1 VFLDMK
7 TVAILFFLLLSG
19 CSANYT
25 TESFVYQDEQPEK
38 QLNITKIQTELT
50 EANISAVVSGV
61 SLTAEDGITLRG
73 VKLVNQDALVNI
85 VFFSAN
91 GMKVSTSSKILNKF
105 SLLPANVIWFDYRGM
120 GVSDRKEN
128 LSLNS
133 LRSDALR
140 IFDFSK
146 DEFPTNLPTIIH
158 GLSMGSLVASYVA
171 GNKEVDALIL
181 DGAISTVPKLVDN
194 LMPTW
199 SKPFYSVNLSAE
211 LAKINNIDLIKE
223 YSKPLLFLIGEDDST
238 TPVVNSKELYNIS
251 SSLVKVLAIIPN
263 TEHGETMRK
272 DKAIKAYQ
280 DFINKLI
287 CCKNG

>member
-1 VFLDMK
+1 MK
-7 TVAILFFLLLSG
+7 IITVLFFLLLSG

-38 QLNITKIQTELT
+38 ELNITKIQAELI
-50 EANISAVVSGV
+50 ESNITGVVSPV
-61 SLTAEDGITLRG
+61 SLVAEDGIMLRG
-73 VKLVNQDALVNI
+73 VKLTNKDALVNI

-91 GMKVSTSSKILNKF
+91 GMKISTSSKILNKF

-120 GVSDRKEN
+120 GVSDKKEN

-133 LRSDALR
+133 LRTDALK

-146 DEFPTNLPTIIH
+146 DEFPTNLPITIH
-158 GLSMGSLVASYVA
+158 GLSMGSVVASYVA
-171 GNKEVDALIL
+171 ANKEIDALIL
-181 DGAISTVPKLVDN
+181 DGAISTVPVLVDN
-194 LMPTW
+194 LMPVW
-199 SKPFYSVNLSAE
+199 SKPFYSVNLSPE
-211 LAKINNIDLIKE
+211 LAEINNTDFIKE
-223 YSKPLLFLIGEDDST
+223 YNKPLLFLIGEDDST
-238 TPVVNSKELYNIS
+238 TPVENSKELYNIS
-251 SSLVKVLAIIPN
+251 SSQTKILAIIPN

-287 CCKNG
+287 CCSNG

>member
-1 VFLDMK
+1 MK

-38 QLNITKIQTELT
+38 QLNITKIQTELI
-50 EANISAVVSGV
+50 EANISAVVSAV

-120 GVSDRKEN
+120 GVSDKKEN

-146 DEFPTNLPTIIH
+146 GEFPTNLQTIIH

-171 GNKEVDALIL
+171 GNKEIDALIL
-181 DGAISTVPKLVDN
+181 DGAISTVPELVDN

>member
-1 VFLDMK
+1 MK
-7 TVAILFFLLLSG
+7 TVAILLFLLLSG

-25 TESFVYQDEQPEK
+25 AESFVYQDEQPEK
-38 QLNITKIQTELT
+38 QLNIAKIQTDLT
-50 EANISAVVSGV
+50 EAKISAVVSAV

-73 VKLVNQDALVNI
+73 VKLINKNALINV

-120 GVSDRKEN
+120 GASDKKDK
-128 LSLNS
+128 LSINS
-133 LRSDALR
+133 LQTDALR

-146 DEFPTNLPTIIH
+146 GEFPTNLPTTIH

-171 GNKEVDALIL
+171 SNKEIDALIL
-181 DGAISTVPKLVDN
+181 DGAISTVPELVNN

-199 SKPFYSVNLSAE
+199 SKPFYSVNLSPE
-211 LAKINNIDLIKE
+211 LAEINNVDFIKQ
-223 YSKPLLFLIGEDDST
+223 YSKPLLFLIGENDST
-238 TPVVNSKELYNIS
+238 TPVENSKELYNIS
-251 SSLVKVLAIIPN
+251 SSEIKVLAIIPN
-263 TEHGETMRK
+263 TEHAETMKK

-280 DFINKLI
+280 DFINQLI

>member
-1 VFLDMK
+1 MK

-19 CSANYT
+19 CSSNYT

-38 QLNITKIQTELT
+38 QLNITKIQTELNK
-50 EANISAVVSGV
+50 ANISAVVSAV

-73 VKLVNQDALVNI
+73 VKLINKDALVNI

-91 GMKVSTSSKILNKF
+91 GMKVSMSSKILNKF

-120 GVSDRKEN
+120 GVSDKKEN

-133 LRSDALR
+133 LRTDALK

-146 DEFPTNLPTIIH
+146 DEFPTNLPITIH

-171 GNKEVDALIL
+171 VNKKIDALIL
-181 DGAISTVPKLVDN
+181 DGAISTVPELVDN

-199 SKPFYSVNLSAE
+199 SKPFYSVNLSPE
-211 LAKINNIDLIKE
+211 LAEINNVDFIEE
-223 YSKPLLFLIGEDDST
+223 YNKPLLFLIGEDDST
-238 TPVVNSKELYNIS
+238 TPVINSKELYNIS
-251 SSLVKVLAIIPN
+251 SSQIKVLAIIPN

>member
-1 VFLDMK
+1 MK

-19 CSANYT
+19 CSSNYT

-38 QLNITKIQTELT
+38 QLNITKIQTELNK
-50 EANISAVVSGV
+50 ANISAVVSAV

-73 VKLVNQDALVNI
+73 VKLINKDALVNI

-91 GMKVSTSSKILNKF
+91 GMKVSMSSKILNKF

-120 GVSDRKEN
+120 GVSDKKEN

-133 LRSDALR
+133 LRTDALK

-146 DEFPTNLPTIIH
+146 DEFPTNLPITIH

-171 GNKEVDALIL
+171 VNKKIDALIL
-181 DGAISTVPKLVDN
+181 DGAISTVPELVDN

-199 SKPFYSVNLSAE
+199 SKPFYSVNLSPE
-211 LAKINNIDLIKE
+211 LAEINNVDFIKE
-223 YSKPLLFLIGEDDST
+223 YNKPLLFLIGEDDST
-238 TPVVNSKELYNIS
+238 TPVINSKELYNIS
-251 SSLVKVLAIIPN
+251 SSQIKVLAIIPN

>member
-1 VFLDMK
+1 MK

>member
-1 VFLDMK
+1 MK
-7 TVAILFFLLLSG
+7 TISILFLLLLSG
-19 CSANYT
+19 CAANYT
-25 TESFVYQDEQPEK
+25 TESFVYQDEQPDK
-38 QLNITKIQTELT
+38 QLNLTKIQTDLT
-50 EANISAVVSGV
+50 EANISAVVSAV
-61 SLTAEDGITLRG
+61 SLTTDDDITLRG
-73 VKLVNQDALVNI
+73 IKLINKNALVNI

-91 GMKVSTSSKILNKF
+91 GMKISSSSKILNKF

-120 GVSDRKEN
+120 GLSDKKEH

-133 LRSDALR
+133 LRTDALK

-146 DEFPTNLPTIIH
+146 DEFPTVLPTTIH

-171 GNKEVDALIL
+171 TNKEIDALIL
-181 DGAISTVPKLVDN
+181 DGAISTVPALVNN

-211 LAKINNIDLIKE
+211 LAEINNSDFIKE
-223 YSKPLLFLIGEDDST
+223 YNKPLLFLIGEDDST
-238 TPVVNSKELYNIS
+238 TPVENSKELYNIS
-251 SSLVKVLAIIPN
+251 SSQVKVLAIIPN

-280 DFINKLI
+280 DFINQLI

>member
-1 VFLDMK
+1 MK
-7 TVAILFFLLLSG
+7 TVAILLFLLLSG

-25 TESFVYQDEQPEK
+25 AESFVYQDEQPEK
-38 QLNITKIQTELT
+38 QLNIAKIQTDLT
-50 EANISAVVSGV
+50 EAKISAVVSAV

-73 VKLVNQDALVNI
+73 VKLINKNALVNI

-120 GVSDRKEN
+120 GASDKKDK
-128 LSLNS
+128 LSINS
-133 LRSDALR
+133 LQTDALR

-146 DEFPTNLPTIIH
+146 GEFPTNLPTTIH

-171 GNKEVDALIL
+171 SNKEIDALIL
-181 DGAISTVPKLVDN
+181 DGAISTVPELVNN

-199 SKPFYSVNLSAE
+199 SKAFYSVNLSPE
-211 LAKINNIDLIKE
+211 LAEINNVDFIKQ
-223 YSKPLLFLIGEDDST
+223 YSKPLLFLIGENDST
-238 TPVVNSKELYNIS
+238 TPVENSKELYNIS
-251 SSLVKVLAIIPN
+251 SSEIKVLAIIPN
-263 TEHGETMRK
+263 TEHAETMKK

-280 DFINKLI
+280 DFINQLI
-287 CCKNG
+287 

>member
-1 VFLDMK
+1 MK

-19 CSANYT
+19 CSSNYT

-38 QLNITKIQTELT
+38 SLNITKIQTELNK
-50 EANISAVVSGV
+50 ANISAVVSAV

-73 VKLVNQDALVNI
+73 VKLINKDALVNI

-91 GMKVSTSSKILNKF
+91 GMKVSMSSKILNKF

-120 GVSDRKEN
+120 GVSDKKEN

-133 LRSDALR
+133 LRKDALK

-146 DEFPTNLPTIIH
+146 YEFPTNLPITIH

-171 GNKEVDALIL
+171 VNKEIDALIL
-181 DGAISTVPKLVDN
+181 DGAISTVPELVDN

-199 SKPFYSVNLSAE
+199 SKPFYSVNLSPE
-211 LAKINNIDLIKE
+211 LAEINNVDFIKE
-223 YSKPLLFLIGEDDST
+223 YNKPLLFLIGEDDST
-238 TPVVNSKELYNIS
+238 TPVINSKELYNIS
-251 SSLVKVLAIIPN
+251 SSQIKVLAIMPN

-280 DFINKLI
+280 DFINKLV
-287 CCKNG
+287 CCKSG

>member
-1 VFLDMK
+1 MK
-7 TVAILFFLLLSG
+7 TVSILFILLLSG

-25 TESFVYQDEQPEK
+25 TESFVYQDEEPEK
-38 QLNITKIQTELT
+38 QLNITKIQTELA
-50 EANISAVVSGV
+50 EANLSAVVSTV
-61 SLTAEDGITLRG
+61 SLTSEDGITLRG
-73 VKLVNQDALVNI
+73 VKLINKDALVNI

-91 GMKVSTSSKILNKF
+91 GMKISSSSKILNKF

-120 GVSDRKEN
+120 GISDKKDK

-133 LRSDALR
+133 LRTDALR

-146 DEFPTNLPTIIH
+146 AELPENLPTTIH
-158 GLSMGSLVASYVA
+158 GLSMGSLIATYVA
-171 GNKEVDALIL
+171 NNKNIDALIL
-181 DGAISTVPKLVDN
+181 DGAINTVPQLVDN

-199 SKPFYSVNLSAE
+199 SKPFYSVNLSPE
-211 LAKINNIDLIKE
+211 LAEINNVDFIRE
-223 YSKPLLFLIGEDDST
+223 YNKPLLFLIGENDST
-238 TPVVNSKELYNIS
+238 TPVENSKALYDIS

-280 DFINKLI
+280 DFISKLV
-287 CCKNG
+287 CCENG

>member
-1 VFLDMK
+1 MK

-120 GVSDRKEN
+120 GVSDKKEN

-211 LAKINNIDLIKE
+211 LAKINNSDLIKE

>member
-1 VFLDMK
+1 VSFDMK

-19 CSANYT
+19 CSSNYT
-25 TESFVYQDEQPEK
+25 TESFLYQDEQPEK
-38 QLNITKIQTELT
+38 QLTTTKIQTELT
-50 EANISAVVSGV
+50 EANISAVVSAI
-61 SLTAEDGITLRG
+61 SLTTEDGITLRG
-73 VKLVNQDALVNI
+73 VKLINKDALVNI

-91 GMKVSTSSKILNKF
+91 GMKVSRSSKILNKF

-120 GVSDRKEN
+120 GVSDKKEN

-133 LRSDALR
+133 LRTDALK

-146 DEFPTNLPTIIH
+146 GEFPTNLPITIH

-171 GNKEVDALIL
+171 GNKEIDALIL

-199 SKPFYSVNLSAE
+199 SKIFYSVNLSPE
-211 LAKINNIDLIKE
+211 LAEINNVDFIKE
-223 YSKPLLFLIGEDDST
+223 YNKPLLFLIGEDDST
-238 TPVVNSKELYNIS
+238 TPVINSKALYNIS
-251 SSLVKVLAIIPN
+251 SSQIKVLAIIPN

-280 DFINKLI
+280 DFINKFI
-287 CCKNG
+287 CCKNS